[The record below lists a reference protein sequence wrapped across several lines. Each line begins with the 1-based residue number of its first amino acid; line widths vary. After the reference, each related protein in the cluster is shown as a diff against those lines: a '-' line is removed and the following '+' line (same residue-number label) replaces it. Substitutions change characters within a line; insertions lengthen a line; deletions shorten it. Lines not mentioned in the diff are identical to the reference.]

1 MSSKEK
7 SNNNY
12 PEELKELGA
21 AALALTCIKNTR
33 LDNKAK
39 ATLHKLKTTYPG
51 NSVREAASV
60 IAQNSSANS
69 ALDDEYKPPDIPPLV
84 QNLRGVIGRCSKP
97 MQKNLTNTDLN
108 ASQCRLLMNRASV
121 LEFLVPLL
129 NEGECQ
135 TLKAGIQVT
144 TYDLDGNAYTMSF
157 KVWADKYYV
166 LTSGWT
172 KFHQDNGLTDKHGL
186 TLWMFRHVETQKLC
200 FVISWRKVA

>member
-12 PEELKELGA
+12 PEKLKDLGA

-33 LDNKAK
+33 LDNKPK

-108 ASQCRLLMNRASV
+108 ASQCRLLMNRGSV

-144 TYDLDGNAYTMSF
+144 NDLDGNAYTMSF

-166 LTSGWT
+166 LTMAGLNFT
-172 KFHQDNGLTDKHGL
+172 KTMDSQ
-186 TLWMFRHVETQKLC
+186 
-200 FVISWRKVA
+200 ISMV